1 MVLVALLPIYNTG
14 VIIDPP
20 FCSIIFGALLMGSSS
35 IISLGLLIAHCAI
48 HNSGNIIDGSLIYNI
63 PWIMN
68 GARHS
73 NLLIFNI
80 GAIIDTP
87 L

>member
-1 MVLVALLPIYNTG
+1 MVLVPSLLIYNTG

-35 IISLGLLIAHCAI
+35 IISFGLLIAHRAI

-68 GARHS
+68 DARRS
-73 NLLIFNI
+73 NLQYLIL
-80 GAIIDTP
+80 G
-87 L
+87 